1 MAHMLN
7 KSRAW
12 VMAHSD
18 TVLFSDQLKNWQSL
32 VSQLRLGVPLPY
44 VLGRWEFFGMEFI
57 VSPDVL
63 IPRPETELL
72 VENALDWINKPN
84 MAIRSCVDVGTGSG
98 CIAIALAIHAPE
110 LSLTAIDINPAALRI
125 ARANAGKHGL
135 LDRIRFVESDL
146 LDSSELTG
154 KQFDLLVANLPYI
167 PSRTLRQLEVSD
179 HEPSLALEGGPDG
192 LVLIRRLLET
202 SLSHISPG
210 GALLLEIEVS
220 QGKSALALA
229 RSAYPQAECLVL
241 PDFSCQD
248 RLLSI
253 HL

>member
-84 MAIRSCVDVGTGSG
+84 MAIRSCVDVGTGS
-98 CIAIALAIHAPE
+98 
-110 LSLTAIDINPAALRI
+110 SLRVDIGRDHTARPFQAGEYGLNSDTGADIEDGISR
-125 ARANAGKHGL
+125 
-135 LDRIRFVESDL
+135 SD
-146 LDSSELTG
+146 
-154 KQFDLLVANLPYI
+154 QQVI
-167 PSRTLRQLEVSD
+167 
-179 HEPSLALEGGPDG
+179 
-192 LVLIRRLLET
+192 
-202 SLSHISPG
+202 
-210 GALLLEIEVS
+210 
-220 QGKSALALA
+220 
-229 RSAYPQAECLVL
+229 
-241 PDFSCQD
+241 
-248 RLLSI
+248 
-253 HL
+253 